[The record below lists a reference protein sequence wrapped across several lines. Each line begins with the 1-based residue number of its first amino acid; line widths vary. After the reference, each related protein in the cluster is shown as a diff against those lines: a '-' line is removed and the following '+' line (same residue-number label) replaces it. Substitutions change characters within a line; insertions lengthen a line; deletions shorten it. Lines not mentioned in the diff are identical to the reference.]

1 MSHIFISYSRADKDC
16 AYKIQRQLEAQGFKV
31 WIDKND
37 IPAGAP
43 FPMEI
48 LQAIRGAAAVLILWS
63 KNSAGSH
70 FVGKEIEVALSQNMS
85 RSMPVIPVW
94 LDGHPLHLQ
103 LESLN
108 AISLTDCSDDLI
120 DILFSKLPEPI
131 KQTLGR
137 QFHVIDPDKKL
148 KDQDHTL
155 LPNGLVSIPY
165 VTSRFCSAVLI
176 GTPDAI
182 LTDHFNNKKQK
193 PVICVVPQFLG
204 DTTDTTVDQVYNSI
218 RDDLGDQAFL
228 CLHVIPNK
236 VGRIL
241 IDIHE
246 RGQTLDVVKTTYE
259 ATYALVKRNRN
270 LATIKIFT
278 PMMAAMAGSV
288 GYMFDSF
295 WHVQQYHF
303 DRGNDR
309 YYLLFDSKDL

>member
-1 MSHIFISYSRADKDC
+1 MSVFFAVPFSIISQFSS
-16 AYKIQRQLEAQGFKV
+16 
-31 WIDKND
+31 
-37 IPAGAP
+37 
-43 FPMEI
+43 
-48 LQAIRGAAAVLILWS
+48 VLRL
-63 KNSAGSH
+63 
-70 FVGKEIEVALSQNMS
+70 
-85 RSMPVIPVW
+85 
-94 LDGHPLHLQ
+94 
-103 LESLN
+103 
-108 AISLTDCSDDLI
+108 LI
-120 DILFSKLPEPI
+120 ATVQK
-131 KQTLGR
+131 LGR
-137 QFHVIDPDKKL
+137 
-148 KDQDHTL
+148 
-155 LPNGLVSIPY
+155 
-165 VTSRFCSAVLI
+165 TSPRTARCSTATAVLI